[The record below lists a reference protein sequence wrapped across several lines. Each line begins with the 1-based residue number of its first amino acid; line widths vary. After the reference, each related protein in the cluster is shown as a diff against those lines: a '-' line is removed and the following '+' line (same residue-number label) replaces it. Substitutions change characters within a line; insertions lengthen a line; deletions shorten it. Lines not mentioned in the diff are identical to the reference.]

1 VSAVRARSERG
12 ARAAKGVPG
21 SRGTPR
27 FERRGGALLT
37 FFLSPQAA
45 PNTGR
50 KASELVVARSDT
62 GEDRTELTR
71 GIGTGKFLQVAPLLR
86 PRGWGSV
93 CV

>member
-1 VSAVRARSERG
+1 MRASGRVAG
-12 ARAAKGVPG
+12 GG
-21 SRGTPR
+21 CTPR
-27 FERRGGALLT
+27 FERRRGALLT

-50 KASELVVARSDT
+50 KANELVAARSDT

-93 CV
+93 RV